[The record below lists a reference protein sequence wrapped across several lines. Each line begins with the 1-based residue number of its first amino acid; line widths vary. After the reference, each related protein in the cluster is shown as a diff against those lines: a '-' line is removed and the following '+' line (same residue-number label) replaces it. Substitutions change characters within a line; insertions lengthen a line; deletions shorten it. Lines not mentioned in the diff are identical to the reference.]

1 MNWHAAWAALR
12 ANKAIAKR
20 PLENQ
25 SWEQLSEEL
34 KKWPNESLNQVQL
47 EVGARQVEATKSIA
61 ESSKRLEIGT
71 WILVG
76 TSIVLLVVTVILLR
90 VTAHC

>member
-1 MNWHAAWAALR
+1 M
-12 ANKAIAKR
+12 
-20 PLENQ
+20 
-25 SWEQLSEEL
+25 
-34 KKWPNESLNQVQL
+34 
-47 EVGARQVEATKSIA
+47 EATKSIA